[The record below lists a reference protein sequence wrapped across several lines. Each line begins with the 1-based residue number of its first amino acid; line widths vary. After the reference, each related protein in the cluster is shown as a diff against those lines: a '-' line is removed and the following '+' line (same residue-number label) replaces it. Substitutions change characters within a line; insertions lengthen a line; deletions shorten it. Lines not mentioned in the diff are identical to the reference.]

1 MIWWAVSQ
9 VLVFF
14 NPFFRSVPFDTLE
27 NIRKPKRFYVFR
39 VGGDQKG
46 PLRRKGLIYQ
56 PTTTN
61 QRLVKNPWF
70 FSLVEVVHWNDQK

>member
-27 NIRKPKRFYVFR
+27 NIFR

-61 QRLVKNPWF
+61 QKLVKNPWF